1 MPGGTSRRG
10 NFVYFLIIVVIFMG
24 LGGTY
29 RFGEDFKV
37 IIWGASHKGLGPFFI
52 GGVDPSRHHVKIF
65 IWQLEEG

>member
-1 MPGGTSRRG
+1 MGQLAEGG
-10 NFVYFLIIVVIFMG
+10 NFVYCLIIVVIFMG
-24 LGGTY
+24 HGGTY

-52 GGVDPSRHHVKIF
+52 DGVDPSRHHVKIF